1 MSVDD
6 SSDVI
11 QERSGQTVE
20 SLTQSLLKLRSH
32 HETLQNKITKVRQ
45 QVSDEIEEKK
55 RVESEKSRLV
65 EIKQQLNEPFAFQP
79 KQKRKPTQ
87 NMQKLKQIQEMR
99 RMISRKK
106 EMLKKV
112 EEENAKILEENFN

>member
-1 MSVDD
+1 M
-6 SSDVI
+6 
-11 QERSGQTVE
+11 
-20 SLTQSLLKLRSH
+20 
-32 HETLQNKITKVRQ
+32 
-45 QVSDEIEEKK
+45 
-55 RVESEKSRLV
+55 ESEKSRLV